1 MITNAHA
8 LREKIGNMS
17 GIRTR
22 KRQAGGGD
30 MVLLQAR
37 VSPHARTIVQNAA
50 AQSGV
55 SIAYYLEAL
64 VERLVQENGA
74 LPQIPRPRLQTETL
88 DIDLEETSINAA

>member
-1 MITNAHA
+1 
-8 LREKIGNMS
+8 MS

-22 KRQAGGGD
+22 SRQPGGGD

-37 VSPHARTIVQNAA
+37 VSPHARAVVQDAA

-64 VERLVQENGA
+64 VDRLVQENGA
-74 LPQIPRPRLQTETL
+74 LPRIPRPRLQKETL
-88 DIDLEETSINAA
+88 DIVVEEGAPTAAA